1 MGGKDGMIVDSEADL
16 DAAAAGICA
25 AAFGFQ
31 GQKCSACSRAIVDEK
46 VYDTF
51 VEKLKA
57 NVDKLK
63 IGEPFENFPIG
74 PCATK
79 GQYETTLEYI
89 EIGKKEGKLICGGN
103 KIENPKNGF
112 YVEPTVFIDVKENA
126 RLMQEEIF
134 GPVLAVCK
142 VKDYDHAMKVAN
154 NTEFGLTGGV

>member
-16 DAAAAGICA
+16 DAAAAGIAA

-46 VYDTF
+46 IYDAF
-51 VEKLKA
+51 IEKLKY
-57 NVDKLK
+57 NVEQIK
-63 IGEPFENFPIG
+63 IGEPAEDFLMG
-74 PCATK
+74 PCANK
-79 GQYETTLEYI
+79 GQYDTVLEYI
-89 EIGKKEGKLICGGN
+89 EIGKKEGKLLTGGN

-112 YVEPTVFIDVKENA
+112 YVEPTVFIDVKEDA

-134 GPVLAVCK
+134 GPILAVCK